1 MKCKFVIDS
10 SLLTADDIGILNDE
24 EKEISFLKVDS
35 KNFLPAE
42 IVLVLIEL
50 GQNIGYSAAYDII
63 KYALNKLMTLFK
75 KRTQEDSKIKI
86 DLAYGEKIYS
96 ITCNFDLTEEQKD
109 KLIDAAAKKLLEE
122 K

>member
-75 KRTQEDSKIKI
+75 KRTQE
-86 DLAYGEKIYS
+86 L
-96 ITCNFDLTEEQKD
+96 
-109 KLIDAAAKKLLEE
+109 
-122 K
+122 